1 MLWRKALRLD
11 RHERLAKAFKKLRC
25 YQDNFWKKEL
35 NTNSRYS
42 FGISPI
48 ISENLST
55 PPLLCYDIHEAAEY
69 RSVAIHV
76 HYLALCGLIERPYIE
91 LEKGFNFE
99 NLFGCPEITLL
110 KSQRKPSSYLLNHEL
125 FVPFWVSVN
134 DVTMKMKKL
143 IDMSLIFSFNEQ
155 DFAISQCFNLKEEIS
170 EFETK
175 GAWERAV
182 NWSRITQNKASR
194 LFKNRDLP
202 VGNLWEQFI
211 NENGFTAYP
220 FKTDEKKTI
229 GESLIQVNCF
239 INESSHPYYD
249 KEAKRW
255 LSCLVKALFKDS
267 KLTFK
272 QEADVLSYFEISH
285 PIYFKKTSKN
295 LILELSAY
303 PIDYQRMVKY
313 LNALYSEFL
322 ANPQKNKLSGTL
334 LLIILISLQ
343 ASHRKERVFSA
354 EDVLNLRVNNWQSND
369 CSFMIGNHILKV
381 SHGLSVLIEAFIPNA
396 KIQNRKLFDISRSW
410 INKHLREINSK
421 LSYDWD
427 NDPVTLQTFI
437 ARPTHD
443 WIGNRFR
450 PILWNVASKVN
461 RYHLR
466 AKRKALHSN
475 PDVFLK
481 KHSFTSKKD
490 TSNMQIAIILEPS
503 NFPLQKN
510 AFKAFKMSQLS

>member
-1 MLWRKALRLD
+1 MRLD

-25 YQDNFWKKEL
+25 CQDNFWKEEL
-35 NTNSRYS
+35 NKNPRYS
-42 FGISPI
+42 FGIRPI
-48 ISENLST
+48 VSENLST
-55 PPLLCYDIHEAAEY
+55 PPLLCYNVHDAAEY
-69 RSVAIHV
+69 RSVVIHV
-76 HYLALCGLIERPYIE
+76 HYLALCGLIENAYTE

-125 FVPFWVSVN
+125 FVPFWISVN
-134 DVTMKMKKL
+134 DLTVKRNKF
-143 IDMSLIFSFNEQ
+143 IDMSWILSFNEQ
-155 DFAISQCFNLKEEIS
+155 DFVIPQCFNLKEEIS

-182 NWSRITQNKASR
+182 NWSKVTQSKTSR

-220 FKTDEKKTI
+220 FKPDEKKTI

-255 LSCLVKALFKDS
+255 LVCLVRSLFKDT

-322 ANPQKNKLSGTL
+322 ANPQENKLSGTL
-334 LLIILISLQ
+334 LLIILICLQ
-343 ASHRKERVFSA
+343 ASHRKERAFSA
-354 EDVLNLRVNNWQSND
+354 EDILNLRTNDWQSQN
-369 CSFMIGNHILKV
+369 CFFKIGNQTLKI
-381 SHGLSVLIEAFIPNA
+381 SYGLSALVEAFIPNA
-396 KIQNRKLFDISRSW
+396 KVQNRKLFAISRSW
-410 INKHLREINSK
+410 INKHLREINTK
-421 LSYDWD
+421 LGYDWD

-443 WIGNRFR
+443 WIGNRCR
-450 PILWNVASKVN
+450 PILWNVASKVR
-461 RYHLR
+461 RYQLR
-466 AKRKALHSN
+466 AKKKAQQSN
-475 PDVFLK
+475 LDVFFK
-481 KHSFTSKKD
+481 KYSFTSKKD
-490 TSNMQIAIILEPS
+490 ISNMQIAIISESS

-510 AFKAFKMSQLS
+510 IFKAFKMSQLS